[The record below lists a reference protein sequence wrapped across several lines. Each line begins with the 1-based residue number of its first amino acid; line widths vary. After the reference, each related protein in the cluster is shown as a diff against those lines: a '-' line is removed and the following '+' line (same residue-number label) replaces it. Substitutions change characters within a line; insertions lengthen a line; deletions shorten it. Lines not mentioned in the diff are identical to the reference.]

1 MLNFEIEILIKKS
14 FDETPFETA
23 LKLGKVEYIKALIA
37 AGANINGKTEIVN
50 AYNIFEKNSDGFDEE
65 VFNLYLITL
74 NF

>member
-23 LKLGKVEYIKALIA
+23 LKLGKVEYIKAIA
-37 AGANINGKTEIVN
+37 AGANISGKPEIVN